1 MTKNYH
7 IICGQMS
14 AKEIQK
20 VSYFKMDLGTKHISR
35 HSNKPTEFNFA
46 ENFVQ
51 SYYQQ
56 KMRILMKHGV
66 IGTINVYIDYGL
78 KAFDLVIFLD
88 DKKKEFVFDHC
99 QVSTDGS
106 IDKYIGLR
114 LKEVEDLGVVIEAP
128 IVNAEESKDQKVFL
142 QPGLVKWED
151 LVAYKEKYGKK

>member
-1 MTKNYH
+1 
-7 IICGQMS
+7 MS

-20 VSYFKMDLGTKHISR
+20 VSYFKMDLGTKHISKS
-35 HSNKPTEFNFA
+35 SNKPAEFNFS
-46 ENFVQ
+46 ESFVQ

-66 IGTINVYIDYGL
+66 IGTINIYIDYGL
-78 KAFDLVIFLD
+78 KVFDIVIFLD
-88 DKKKEFVFDHC
+88 DKKKEFIFDHN
-99 QVSTDGS
+99 QAESDGS
-106 IDKYIGLR
+106 MDKYIGLR

-128 IVNAEESKDQKVFL
+128 IINAEEQKEQKVFL